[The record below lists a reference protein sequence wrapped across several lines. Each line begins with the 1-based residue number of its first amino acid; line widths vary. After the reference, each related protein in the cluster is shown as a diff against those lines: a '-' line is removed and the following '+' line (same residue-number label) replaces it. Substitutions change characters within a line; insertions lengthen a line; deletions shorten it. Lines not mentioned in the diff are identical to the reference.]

1 VDHEDQ
7 GRSDSS
13 AAIERDGLL
22 RGAAGRLRGCL
33 ERTLSATSVPYGY
46 TVTIWVCGAYLI
58 RRQGDGTPG
67 LGVMEGLAF
76 VTGALLGFAV
86 LAALAGRFVPHAAP
100 EGEALD
106 EDIRHPLF
114 AAGFHVLAIGLALLA
129 GMLAARWLGD
139 AAWFLTP
146 FLATSIYLAAASAE
160 LALALELSRRE
171 SRLAHGV
178 KPRPRPIAPRP
189 VERGGPP
196 PP

>member
-1 VDHEDQ
+1 M
-7 GRSDSS
+7 DSS
-13 AAIERDGLL
+13 ADHGLL
-22 RGAAGRLRGCL
+22 QGAAGRLKGSL

-67 LGVMEGLAF
+67 LGVAEGIAF

-86 LAALAGRFVPHAAP
+86 LAALAGRFTPHTAPKP
-100 EGEALD
+100 EGD
-106 EDIRHPLF
+106 EDLRHPLF

-146 FLATSIYLAAASAE
+146 FLATSVYLAAASAE
-160 LALALELSRRE
+160 LAIALELSRRE

-178 KPRPRPIAPRP
+178 RPRPRPIARP